1 MWKKSCFSYM
11 FNNFWYLLRKKCQG
25 KINFFWRWTKNVR
38 KICYEVLPSCVC
50 KNGFSKLFQIGLWPF
65 LVVELSQRTLFL
77 WASNAE
83 AFHGSPVP
91 RCQNA
96 HQTESWVEH
105 TTSFPSLKFMNW
117 CVLSKSL
124 STLFTKI
131 VRWCQILCI
140 VVFFQSARWFQDP
153 VFHSEKQKKNILNHP
168 RGLLKTFF
176 FLLIWSEKQNHFR
189 EFWVYQSERKQVHVG
204 RYSRGCCKL
213 T

>member
-1 MWKKSCFSYM
+1 M
-11 FNNFWYLLRKKCQG
+11 
-25 KINFFWRWTKNVR
+25 
-38 KICYEVLPSCVC
+38 LPSYVC

-65 LVVELSQRTLFL
+65 LVVELSQRALFL

-83 AFHGSPVP
+83 AFHGPPVP

-117 CVLSKSL
+117 CVFVKITEYLVHENCQMMSNFMYCRVFSKCEMIPGSGFSL
-124 STLFTKI
+124 RK
-131 VRWCQILCI
+131 
-140 VVFFQSARWFQDP
+140 A
-153 VFHSEKQKKNILNHP
+153 KKNILNHP

-189 EFWVYQSERKQVHVG
+189 EFWVYQSERKKSSCREVFT
-204 RYSRGCCKL
+204 RL
-213 T
+213 L